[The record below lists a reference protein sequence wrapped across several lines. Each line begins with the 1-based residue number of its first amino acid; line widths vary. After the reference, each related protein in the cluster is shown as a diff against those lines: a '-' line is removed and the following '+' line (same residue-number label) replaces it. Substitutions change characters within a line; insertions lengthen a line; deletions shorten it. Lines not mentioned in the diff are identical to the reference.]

1 MKEDIS
7 YSEGYTEIIP
17 YREYDL
23 YDVAWHDSM
32 IAGNG
37 HIGVIESCAPL
48 NDNLIYQNV
57 EFVMPSDEPRYV
69 PGEVTSQLE
78 EARQAV
84 LNMDDTW
91 NIHNRKRTNM
101 YCHHPGQQLRI
112 EMLKVAHNDERKTL
126 FEDIEVTDYERY
138 TDLKKAVIV
147 TKFKADGIDIE
158 RKTFVA
164 CDDDVIVTVISG
176 IKDFG
181 IKLFIEDFESIHKF
195 GTGKNN
201 AATSERRMKY
211 LRFVKEDM
219 IGFIAHYPSFKGSE
233 LENGG
238 FAGVTR
244 VYTNGGRIQTFDR
257 MKSDMA
263 YACIDDGA
271 PVLKVTDTDKLVLV
285 TYLDWTHTCE
295 ELKVG
300 TDIEEYGIVRKCISR
315 IDNVFSKYVH
325 QSGSESE
332 KDNEFLYQD
341 MLKKHELSSK
351 EKYSRVSLDLGR
363 QNSTIVSNEAL
374 LKRQKSEKN
383 IVLELLERI
392 YNNARYGMI
401 SCAGHTAPRLNGPG
415 VGEWNLL
422 WRNAYTMD
430 ANVNIQVSGM
440 NSGNMYEAATGYIW
454 FIMRQIDDWENNAAK
469 VYGMKDAVLIPVN
482 TDGHRAMMVEYDMNY
497 PFQYWNAG
505 ASWMLLPI
513 VEFLDCYGDVK
524 ITAKDEDIIKMYGKD
539 TFDVRK
545 DILAPLLRK
554 TYNFWKQLCSAEYY
568 TDCKGNACY
577 KKGKSCLEKGEKY
590 LIIPSF
596 SPENKPLG
604 YKSAITANA
613 AMDIAAAK
621 DIVRM
626 YIDMEAGLKE
636 KGYKDRVKEA
646 KLLDEQL
653 PEYQFDKSGAIRE
666 WSMKEYKENNA
677 HRHISHLYCAWPSYQ
692 TQNDTSLAD
701 ACRQAIVNRNRENTG
716 KDDTASHGWIHKALV
731 EARLKNSEA
740 VYDILNLLVHSDIFY
755 TSLFTDHNTNRAKG
769 VACTD
774 TLFGIAG
781 IVNEMLVYSDRS
793 TIELFPAL
801 SSRIP
806 KGKVCGLMT
815 RAGVRIDSLE
825 WCINTGTEGL
835 KTDMKDGFY
844 IKLKITALRDTEF
857 GLILKNENFNEMSKE
872 DKSLFNQNI
881 KLKSGEEYAILL

>member
-1 MKEDIS
+1 
-7 YSEGYTEIIP
+7 
-17 YREYDL
+17 
-23 YDVAWHDSM
+23 
-32 IAGNG
+32 
-37 HIGVIESCAPL
+37 
-48 NDNLIYQNV
+48 
-57 EFVMPSDEPRYV
+57 
-69 PGEVTSQLE
+69 
-78 EARQAV
+78 
-84 LNMDDTW
+84 
-91 NIHNRKRTNM
+91 
-101 YCHHPGQQLRI
+101 
-112 EMLKVAHNDERKTL
+112 
-126 FEDIEVTDYERY
+126 
-138 TDLKKAVIV
+138 
-147 TKFKADGIDIE
+147 
-158 RKTFVA
+158 
-164 CDDDVIVTVISG
+164 
-176 IKDFG
+176 
-181 IKLFIEDFESIHKF
+181 
-195 GTGKNN
+195 
-201 AATSERRMKY
+201 MKY

-524 ITAKDEDIIKMYGKD
+524 ITA
-539 TFDVRK
+539 
-545 DILAPLLRK
+545 
-554 TYNFWKQLCSAEYY
+554 
-568 TDCKGNACY
+568 
-577 KKGKSCLEKGEKY
+577 
-590 LIIPSF
+590 
-596 SPENKPLG
+596 
-604 YKSAITANA
+604 
-613 AMDIAAAK
+613 
-621 DIVRM
+621 RM
-626 YIDMEAGLKE
+626 K
-636 KGYKDRVKEA
+636 
-646 KLLDEQL
+646 
-653 PEYQFDKSGAIRE
+653 
-666 WSMKEYKENNA
+666 
-677 HRHISHLYCAWPSYQ
+677 IS
-692 TQNDTSLAD
+692 
-701 ACRQAIVNRNRENTG
+701 
-716 KDDTASHGWIHKALV
+716 
-731 EARLKNSEA
+731 
-740 VYDILNLLVHSDIFY
+740 
-755 TSLFTDHNTNRAKG
+755 
-769 VACTD
+769 
-774 TLFGIAG
+774 
-781 IVNEMLVYSDRS
+781 
-793 TIELFPAL
+793 
-801 SSRIP
+801 
-806 KGKVCGLMT
+806 
-815 RAGVRIDSLE
+815 
-825 WCINTGTEGL
+825 
-835 KTDMKDGFY
+835 
-844 IKLKITALRDTEF
+844 
-857 GLILKNENFNEMSKE
+857 
-872 DKSLFNQNI
+872 
-881 KLKSGEEYAILL
+881 

>member
-1 MKEDIS
+1 MGENIS
-7 YSEGYTEIIP
+7 YSEEYTEIIP

-23 YDVAWHDSM
+23 HDVSWHEGM
-32 IAGNG
+32 FAGNG

-48 NDNLIYQNV
+48 DDNLIFQNV
-57 EFVMPSDEPRYV
+57 EFVMPSNEPRYV
-69 PGEVTSQLE
+69 PEEVTKQLD

-101 YCHHPGQQLRI
+101 YCHHPGHQLRI

-126 FEDIEVTDYERY
+126 FEDIEVTDYHRY
-138 TDLKKAVIV
+138 TDLRKAVIV
-147 TKFKADGIDIE
+147 TSFKADGKEIV
-158 RKTFVA
+158 RKTFA
-164 CDDDVIVTVISG
+164 LAKEDVVVTVISG

-201 AATSERRMKY
+201 TATSERKLKY
-211 LRFVKEDM
+211 SRFVTDEL
-219 IGFIAHYPSFKGSE
+219 IGFVAKYPSFKGSE
-233 LENGG
+233 LAKGG

-244 VYTNGGRIQTFDR
+244 VYAKDGRIQTFER

-263 YACIDDGA
+263 YACIDEGA
-271 PVLKVTDTDKLVLV
+271 PVLKVTDTDQLVLV
-285 TYLDWTHTCE
+285 TYLDWTYNCGD
-295 ELKVG
+295 LKDRADVLEY
-300 TDIEEYGIVRKCISR
+300 DVVRRCINRIEAVA
-315 IDNVFSKYVH
+315 DKYIYK
-325 QSGSESE
+325 GGNKAEAG
-332 KDNEFLYQD
+332 NMFAYQD
-341 MLKKHELSSK
+341 MLQEHELSSRK
-351 EKYSRVSLDLGR
+351 KYDRVSLDLGR
-363 QNSTIVSNEAL
+363 QKDEITSNEAL
-374 LKRQKSEKN
+374 LKRQKSKKD
-383 IVLELLERI
+383 IIPELLERI
-392 YNNARYGMI
+392 YNNARYGML
-401 SCAGHTAPRLNGPG
+401 SCAGYTAPRLNAPG

-430 ANVNIQVSGM
+430 ANVNIQISGM

-454 FIMRQIDDWENNAAK
+454 FIMRQIDDWVNNAAK

-482 TDGHRAMMVEYDMNY
+482 TDGHRAMMVEYDINY

-513 VEFLDCYGDVK
+513 IEFLDCYGDVE
-524 ITAKDEDIIKMYGKD
+524 ITTKDEDIISMYDKD

-545 DILAPLLRK
+545 DVLVPLLRK

-568 TDCKGNACY
+568 TDCNGNACY
-577 KKGKSCLEKGEKY
+577 KKGKVRLENGEKY

-621 DIVRM
+621 DIVGM
-626 YIDMEAGLKE
+626 YIDMECELKE
-636 KGYKDRVKEA
+636 KGYEDRIKEA
-646 KLLDEQL
+646 ELLKEQL
-653 PEYQFDKSGAIRE
+653 PEFQFDESGAIRE

-692 TQNDTSLAD
+692 TQHDTSLAD

-774 TLFGIAG
+774 ALFGIAG

-793 TIELFPAL
+793 TIELLPAL

-806 KGKVCGLMT
+806 DGRICGLMT
-815 RAGVRIDSLE
+815 RAGVRIDLLE
-825 WCINTGTEGL
+825 WHINTAIKEQKPDGVNS
-835 KTDMKDGFY
+835 TD
-844 IKLKITALRDTEF
+844 IKLKLTALRDTEF
-857 GLILKNENFNEMSKE
+857 RLMLSNKGFDGMSKE
-872 DKSLFNQNI
+872 ARACFNKNI
-881 KLKSGEEYAILL
+881 KLKAGDKICI